1 MVGFKKLLQ
10 RYGVM
15 KRPTLRATNPR
26 LGTAV
31 IPLTNQDADLFYR
44 FLTDKVH
51 ALHFEGSDED
61 LKMMLDLVQK
71 QRNLKIQ
78 KIQTTEG
85 PRNRVLHIH
94 LTGTHDQEIRRIIRL
109 A

>member
-1 MVGFKKLLQ
+1 MAGFKKLLQ
-10 RYGVM
+10 RYGVV
-15 KRPTLRATNPR
+15 KKPTLKATNPR

-44 FLTDKVH
+44 FLTDKIH
-51 ALHFEGSDED
+51 ALQFEGSDEE
-61 LKMMLDLVQK
+61 LNSMLDLVLK

-85 PRNRVLHIH
+85 PKNRVLHLH
-94 LTGTHDQEIRRIIRL
+94 LTGAQDQDIRRIIRL

>member
-1 MVGFKKLLQ
+1 MVGFRKLLQ

-15 KRPTLRATNPR
+15 KKPVLKATNPR

-31 IPLTNQDADLFYR
+31 IPLTSQDADLFYR

-51 ALHFEGSDED
+51 ALHFEGSDEE
-61 LKMMLDLVQK
+61 LKIMLDLVQK

-78 KIQTTEG
+78 KIQATEG
-85 PRNRVLHIH
+85 PKSRVLHVH
-94 LTGTHDQEIRRIIRL
+94 LTGTQDQEIRRIIRMN
-109 A
+109 

>member
-1 MVGFKKLLQ
+1 MVGFKRLLQ

-15 KRPTLRATNPR
+15 KKPVLKATNPR

-51 ALHFEGSDED
+51 ALHFEGSDDE
-61 LKMMLDLVQK
+61 LKFMLDLVQK

-78 KIQTTEG
+78 RIQTTDG
-85 PRNRVLHIH
+85 PKSRVLHIH
-94 LTGTHDQEIRRIIRL
+94 LTGVKDQEIRRIIRL
-109 A
+109 L